1 MRTTI
6 ASLIVMSACVAGFAQ
21 QPAPDTALHDDA
33 SSEHA
38 AHERRMTLNLESAI
52 GSQLPWMDQA
62 KLLHLSERQQR
73 AELWNAPLGRLYYN
87 MASQQAMLGREGFVN
102 GGQPLGLGMTTL
114 ALGDARHR
122 GVQLLLD
129 GTPWGAL
136 PPGQGLRASFG
147 IASAIAMAIVAA
159 GG

>member
-6 ASLIVMSACVAGFAQ
+6 ASLIVMFACGAALAQ
-21 QPAPDTALHDDA
+21 QPGVDPAGHDDTSLA
-33 SSEHA
+33 PA
-38 AHERRMTLNLESAI
+38 AHERRMSLNLESAI

-87 MASQQAMLGREGFVN
+87 LASQQAMLGREGFVN
-102 GGQPLGLGMTTL
+102 GGQSLGLGMTTL

-136 PPGQGLRASFG
+136 PPGQGLRAGFG

>member
-6 ASLIVMSACVAGFAQ
+6 AGLILVLACGVAFAQ
-21 QPAPDTALHDDA
+21 RPSGEAATTGDPHPDP
-33 SSEHA
+33 A
-38 AHERRMTLNLESAI
+38 AHERRLSLNLESAI
-52 GSQLPWMDQA
+52 GSELPWIDQA
-62 KLLHLSERQQR
+62 KLLNLSERQQR
-73 AELWNAPLGRLYYN
+73 AQLWNAPMGRLYYN
-87 MASQQAMLGREGFVN
+87 FAAQQAMLGREGLVN
-102 GGQPLGLGMTTL
+102 GGQMLGLGMSNL

-136 PPGQGLRASFG
+136 TPGQQLRTGFG
-147 IASAIAMAIVAA
+147 IASAIALAIAAA